1 MKEIV
6 RRNFRILKID
16 KKIKNMR
23 IYGNVKNGKIFEVE
37 ESVEKSKLKCSG
49 KGDRGLERLKIEMKE
64 KILRE
69 RFKEREERI
78 ERIILEGKVNE
89 EEKDEK
95 LKKVEKREEFLLNI
109 DKNKVEK
116 DEIGIL
122 EIIMDNE
129 EGDEVNEVL
138 KIRKIKLEKKDER
151 ERRIGKIEDRWRKKG
166 VEKKEEIDERR
177 IVRKKIKLKDGIE
190 DDIVW
195 VRNKIIDIVIGIGKN
210 IGMGLEEEFI
220 MEKKKLVERGRSG
233 EVNILDNKIKKR
245 KCGKEIK
252 WKKRI
257 REGFIE
263 KIGDILNVEIK
274 FGIVDKIVGSMDNGR
289 LRVVIWEKIMDKKR
303 WIECMERE

>member
-6 RRNFRILKID
+6 RRNFWILKID

-129 EGDEVNEVL
+129 EGDEVNEIL

-166 VEKKEEIDERR
+166 VEKKEEIDERW

>member
-89 EEKDEK
+89 EEKNEK